1 MKLANIISEI
11 EFFTYEGMIQVVY
24 DELNTTEIADL
35 LRALPGVTTVT
46 IAADLGEG
54 RENFKIKLISQ
65 KTGKEAFEA
74 FKQNALKKY
83 KPIKMVKIGD
93 NTIEKK

>member
-11 EFFTYEGMIQVVY
+11 EFFTYVGMIQVVY
-24 DELNTTEIADL
+24 EGLTTVEIADL

-54 RENFKIKLISQ
+54 RENLKIKLISQ
-65 KTGKEAFEA
+65 KGGKEAFQA
-74 FKQNALKKY
+74 FKSNAISKY
-83 KPIKMVKIGD
+83 KPIKILKVAE

>member
-1 MKLANIISEI
+1 MKLANIISEV

-24 DELNTTEIADL
+24 DGLSTTKIAEL

-65 KTGKEAFEA
+65 KSGKEAFQA
-74 FKQNALKKY
+74 FKQNALTKY
-83 KPIKMVKIGD
+83 KPIKILKVAE
-93 NTIEKK
+93 NSIEKK